1 MKSFSSVVVIL
12 LFYGCVNSSNINLIK
27 PNYYDIIGD
36 SYNDMTL
43 WFHVKK
49 DSVFCYYCNV
59 LDNGNYL
66 NCPDGSTDYA
76 GSFPLIEL
84 QDSMVQFKIKNYRYD
99 DYYRV
104 SLIFHSK
111 GDGITW
117 KIDSGNVGYLPKT
130 AEFITRESKDSL
142 MK

>member
-1 MKSFSSVVVIL
+1 MKNLSSVIPIL
-12 LFYGCVNSSNINLIK
+12 LFYGCLNSSSINLK
-27 PNYYDIIGD
+27 PNYYDINGD

-43 WFHVKK
+43 WFQVKQ

-66 NCPDGSTDYA
+66 NCPDDSIDYA
-76 GSFPLIEL
+76 GAFPLIEL
-84 QDSMVQFKIKNYRYD
+84 QDSIVQFRIKNYRYD

-111 GDGITW
+111 GEGITW
-117 KIDSGNVGYLPKT
+117 KVDSGNVSYLPKM
-130 AEFITRESKDSL
+130 AEFINRGSK
-142 MK
+142 KH